1 MLSSTGK
8 RFKCKPM
15 RYGTGTCNMETL
27 LITVDQLYKEYSDV
41 RHYVAICVEQGVGT
55 VGLARWRYCAVRRLF
70 AGKWCIDYRTIGDRM
85 SGLIAT
91 NYTIG
96 LRFIH
101 KQDREI
107 SFIYCIHCRF
117 NS

>member
-1 MLSSTGK
+1 MPDVHVIEHTVMYVHSTQLNNILRDYMLSSTGK

-70 AGKWCIDYRTIGDRM
+70 AGRSGVSTIVL
-85 SGLIAT
+85 SVIA
-91 NYTIG
+91 
-96 LRFIH
+96 
-101 KQDREI
+101 
-107 SFIYCIHCRF
+107 CRV
-117 NS
+117 